1 MHFIK
6 ETRPKAP
13 AKKKEDHTMKRPSS
27 RVLSL
32 LLALV
37 LSFFFCPA
45 ALADFDPSDYS
56 DLKEDYWAYDSI
68 MYCSEWEIVKGY
80 DDGKFYP
87 ENPVSGVEFV
97 TMITRTFYA
106 DEVAAA
112 QAEKPADAPWYWANV
127 KAAGDA
133 HVTDNTAAVNNTPMS
148 RYDMAAVLNNVIDEK
163 SVILRVSAVSY
174 RKYSNG
180 EIEKPLEGTWAY
192 EAAKAAQQS
201 IQDWDSVPDQYRGAV
216 SMCYALGA
224 LSGMSDG
231 TFSGTQSMTRAQ
243 ACVVITRMK
252 DLTEG
257 KLPAWSS
264 TSSEPQQPA
273 QPETPSQPEP
283 PQPDGSG
290 LLANGQPATVENV
303 QAILAEIEKEY
314 PEGTSWGDSSV
325 PGTNYYADAPTANSG
340 ARDVSI
346 GVGKFGAI
354 SYKYACGGWMC
365 MVSERI
371 FGKTGAPTR
380 EVTDITKARPGDIV
394 VIMSNDGWSVAHV
407 CIFLGYEPARDEQY
421 GDYTLHR
428 EPSLYTCDG
437 NMGGEV
443 FWDEI
448 DGIGLRQLNEDL
460 SDLRNSYGQKI
471 HILTRYPD

>member
-1 MHFIK
+1 
-6 ETRPKAP
+6 
-13 AKKKEDHTMKRPSS
+13 MKRPSS

-37 LSFFFCPA
+37 LSFSLCPA
-45 ALADFDPSDYS
+45 ALADLDPSDYS

-68 MYCSEWEIVKGY
+68 MYCSEREIVKGY

-112 QAEKPADAPWYWANV
+112 RAEQPADAPWYWANV

-148 RYDMAAVLNNVIDEK
+148 RYDMAAVLNNVIDGK
-163 SVILRVSAVSY
+163 NVILLVASLSY

-180 EIEKPLEGTWAY
+180 EIEKPLEGIWAY

-201 IQDWDSVPDQYRGAV
+201 IQDWDSVPDQYRDAV

-264 TSSEPQQPA
+264 TSSQPQQPT

-283 PQPDGSG
+283 PQQTGSG

-303 QAILAEIEKEY
+303 QAILAEIEAEY
-314 PEGTSWGDSSV
+314 PTGTSWGTSST
-325 PGTNYYADAPTANSG
+325 PNTNYYADGPISG
-340 ARDVSI
+340 VDSTRDVSKA
-346 GVGKFGAI
+346 VSKFG
-354 SYKYACGGWMC
+354 STSHRYACGGWMC

-371 FGKTGAPTR
+371 FGKTGAPAR
-380 EVTDITKARPGDIV
+380 EITDITKARPGDIV
-394 VIMSNDGWSVAHV
+394 VCMNAKRNGISHV
-407 CIFLGYEPARDEQY
+407 GIFLQYVPANTPFPD
-421 GDYTLHR
+421 GCTSAK
-428 EPSLYTCDG
+428 PGFVTCDG
-437 NMGGEV
+437 NLNSNSGGTV
-443 FWDEI
+443 TWQHPNYMW
-448 DGIGLRQLNEDL
+448 GGL
-460 SDLRNSYGQKI
+460 SDLGTAY